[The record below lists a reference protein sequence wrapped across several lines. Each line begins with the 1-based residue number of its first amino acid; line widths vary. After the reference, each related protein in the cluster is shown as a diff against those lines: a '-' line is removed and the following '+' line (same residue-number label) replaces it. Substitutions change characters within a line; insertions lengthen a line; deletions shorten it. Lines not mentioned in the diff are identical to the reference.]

1 MDGALDEFDG
11 QITFSLYLLA
21 MTGRSGVTEKGGKKK
36 GKEKG
41 KKENVVALHGI
52 LLRPAVTVTPGIYK
66 YAESHYDYQSLCD
79 PFCFQ
84 SLFWWVAMT
93 AYELKEG
100 RMHGWLVEWMNGWPR
115 IPAWD

>member
-1 MDGALDEFDG
+1 MHEMGWDENDGRESLNLVLSFAGDSKSPSSAFWDIRAAMEETVDGALDEFDG

-66 YAESHYDYQSLCD
+66 YAESHYD
-79 PFCFQ
+79 
-84 SLFWWVAMT
+84 
-93 AYELKEG
+93 
-100 RMHGWLVEWMNGWPR
+100 
-115 IPAWD
+115 